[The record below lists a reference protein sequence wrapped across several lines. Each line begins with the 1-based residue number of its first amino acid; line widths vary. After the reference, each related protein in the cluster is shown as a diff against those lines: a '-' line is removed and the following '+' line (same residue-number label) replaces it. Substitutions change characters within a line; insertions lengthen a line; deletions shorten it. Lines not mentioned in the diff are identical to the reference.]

1 MNVYYFLFTI
11 IVVAIVL
18 EPHFMRWVQLQALR
32 FEHLV
37 EAKVLKVRLLAE
49 IYLERFYMKIG
60 YVPKKYYDMASEIR
74 KDLGLEDE

>member
-1 MNVYYFLFTI
+1 MNVFFLLFTI
-11 IVVAIVL
+11 IVLAVAL
-18 EPHFMRWVQLQALR
+18 EPHFMHWVHLQVLR

-37 EAKVLKVRLLAE
+37 ESKFLQIKILAE

-60 YVPKKYYDMASEIR
+60 YIPKKYYDMAEEIR

>member
-11 IVVAIVL
+11 IVVAIAL
-18 EPHFMRWVQLQALR
+18 EPHFMRWVQLQTLR

-37 EAKVLKVRLLAE
+37 EAKVFKLKLLAE
-49 IYLERFYMKIG
+49 MYLERFYMKIG
-60 YVPKKYYDMASEIR
+60 YIPKKYYDMASEIR

>member
-18 EPHFMRWVQLQALR
+18 EPHFMRWVQLQTLR

>member
-11 IVVAIVL
+11 IVVAIAL
-18 EPHFMRWVQLQALR
+18 EPHFMRWVQLQVLR

-37 EAKVLKVRLLAE
+37 ENKVLKVKLLAE

>member
-1 MNVYYFLFTI
+1 MNVYYLLFTI
-11 IVVAIVL
+11 IVAAIAL
-18 EPHFMRWVQLQALR
+18 EPHFMHWVHLQVLR

-37 EAKVLKVRLLAE
+37 ESKFLQIKILAE
-49 IYLERFYMKIG
+49 ICLERFYMKIG

>member
-1 MNVYYFLFTI
+1 MNLYYLLFTI
-11 IVVAIVL
+11 IIAAIAI
-18 EPHFMRWVQLQALR
+18 EPHFLHWVHLHVLR

-37 EAKVLKVRLLAE
+37 ESKVLQVKLLAE
-49 IYLERFYMKIG
+49 IYLDRFYMKIG

>member
-1 MNVYYFLFTI
+1 MNAYYLLFTI
-11 IVVAIVL
+11 IIAAIAI
-18 EPHFMRWVQLQALR
+18 EPHFLTWVHLQVLR

-37 EAKVLKVRLLAE
+37 EGKVLQVKLLAE
-49 IYLERFYMKIG
+49 IYLDRFYMKIG